1 VSAEPT
7 PAVPVVTAPAPTAA
21 TAAPT
26 DVTLAPL
33 RRRHLRGVL
42 RIEEQVYPRPW
53 SMALFLS
60 ELAMRDQR
68 TYLVAK
74 VDGVPVGYGG
84 VMYVLPDAHVTTIA
98 VDPAF
103 QHRAVGTRL
112 LLALTRAAV
121 AKGAAALTLEV
132 RVSNTAA
139 QALYRR
145 FGFAPAG
152 VRKGYYADT
161 GEDAI
166 VMWAHD
172 IDAPAY
178 AARLDAIAAT
188 VPGRT
193 TVEPAGSRA

>member
-1 VSAEPT
+1 MIDVVLT
-7 PAVPVVTAPAPTAA
+7 PM
-21 TAAPT
+21 
-26 DVTLAPL
+26 
-33 RRRHLRGVL
+33 RRRHLRAVL
-42 RIEEQVYPRPW
+42 RTEEQVYPKPW

-60 ELAMRDQR
+60 ELALRDHR

-74 VDGVPVGYGG
+74 VDGHVVGYGG
-84 VMYVLPDAHVTTIA
+84 VMYVLPDAHVTTLA
-98 VDPAF
+98 VDPAT
-103 QHRAVGTRL
+103 QRQAVGSRL

-121 AKGAAALTLEV
+121 TKGATALTLEV
-132 RVSNTAA
+132 RVSNVAA
-139 QALYRR
+139 QELYRR

-178 AARLDAIAAT
+178 GERLDAIAAEI
-188 VPGRT
+188 PGRT
-193 TVEPAGSRA
+193 TVEAA

>member
-1 VSAEPT
+1 MEE
-7 PAVPVVTAPAPTAA
+7 VVT
-21 TAAPT
+21 
-26 DVTLAPL
+26 DVVLTPM

-42 RIEEQVYPRPW
+42 HIEEQVYPRPW

-60 ELAMRDQR
+60 ELALRDHR

-74 VDGVPVGYGG
+74 VEGQPVGYGG

-98 VDPAF
+98 VDPKL
-103 QHRAVGTRL
+103 QRRAIGTRL
-112 LLALTRAAV
+112 LLALARASV
-121 AKGAAALTLEV
+121 AKGATALTLEV
-132 RVSNTAA
+132 RVSNIAA

-152 VRKGYYADT
+152 MRKGYYSDT

-172 IDAPAY
+172 IDAPEFAE
-178 AARLDAIAAT
+178 RLDAIAAEI
-188 VPGRT
+188 PGRT
-193 TVEPAGSRA
+193 TIESAA